1 MIGKIEYLEKY
12 SVAPPPSRD
21 YYGLKILQDEVILYV
36 WKISHGP
43 HKTPISRTIK
53 FIEFDQDKT
62 LQDVISRLFGEHF
75 VNYVENLA
83 EGKGNTLL
91 TLPRSSIR
99 KIVEFLKFTDIVN
112 LSSLSR
118 IANVVFNDNFIWE
131 ALYKRHKRSDISQKE
146 KQYAMA
152 YGWKQT
158 FKEKQMPFSMELR
171 KIPGSTIKNEHL
183 KMQHGLS
190 RSMSSGGPL
199 KTVPKVS
206 SLSVNNEIVRPL
218 QITQKNAQTNLTKSF
233 KNNNSNDDTIKT
245 IRNDEKIQNVN
256 VKKINKSKTN
266 KATSNAK
273 KDKSCV
279 RKMECSKKHE
289 NVRESFSDSMTI
301 AAARQNSS
309 TIKKRNQKSVVTNA
323 KNINGNLNVT
333 DKDKFGDTRKNV
345 INKNKSNNGISSIG
359 QQQQQQ
365 QQRPIKNKSL
375 SKSNKTKTKKF
386 IENNSTILT
395 TDNKSFLNESKIMK
409 NENFELAYLIEESL
423 KRIRS
428 PRTVFDYDYSY
439 LEDAKTLADSTTN
452 NEQTCKT
459 KDTMKDLKR
468 DLTNKKLDRLSEN
481 SDSMTTLSNNSIIEN
496 IKFNESDRSTNKI
509 PMKESNISLDS
520 KIVDRNEML
529 ERVSTNFHENSS
541 KTSPKIMDE
550 TDTKYRIPKGALN
563 SVDIMK
569 SLRSSNPMI
578 RSTAVS
584 GKNLPTTATNRF
596 ALRKNFNE
604 LRKDRIMQDN

>member
-62 LQDVISRLFGEHF
+62 LQDVISRFFGEHF

-99 KIVEFLKFTDIVN
+99 KIVEFLKFKDIVN

-131 ALYKRHKRSDISQKE
+131 ALYRRHKRSDISQKE
-146 KQYAMA
+146 KEYAMA

-190 RSMSSGGPL
+190 KSMSGPF

-218 QITQKNAQTNLTKSF
+218 QIMQKNAQTNLTKSF
-233 KNNNSNDDTIKT
+233 KNNNNAKDDTIKT
-245 IRNDEKIQNVN
+245 IQNDKKINVN

-266 KATSNAK
+266 KMGNAK
-273 KDKSCV
+273 KDKLCIG
-279 RKMECSKKHE
+279 KMESSKDE

-301 AAARQNSS
+301 AIRQNSS
-309 TIKKRNQKSVVTNA
+309 AIKRNQKSIVTNA
-323 KNINGNLNVT
+323 KNINGNLNIT

-345 INKNKSNNGISSIG
+345 INKNMRNKSNNGISSTG
-359 QQQQQQ
+359 Q
-365 QQRPIKNKSL
+365 PMKNKSL
-375 SKSNKTKTKKF
+375 SKNKKTKTKKF

-395 TDNKSFLNESKIMK
+395 SDKSSFLNESMIMK

-439 LEDAKTLADSTTN
+439 LEDAKTLTDSTRK
-452 NEQTCKT
+452 NEQTRKT
-459 KDTMKDLKR
+459 INTMKDLKR

-496 IKFNESDRSTNKI
+496 IKLNESDRSTNKI
-509 PMKESNISLDS
+509 PIKETNTKSDS
-520 KIVDRNEML
+520 KIVIDRKEML
-529 ERVSTNFHENSS
+529 ERVTDFNENSP

-550 TDTKYRIPKGALN
+550 TDTKYRIPKGPLN
-563 SVDIMK
+563 SINIMK

-596 ALRKNFNE
+596 ALRKSFND